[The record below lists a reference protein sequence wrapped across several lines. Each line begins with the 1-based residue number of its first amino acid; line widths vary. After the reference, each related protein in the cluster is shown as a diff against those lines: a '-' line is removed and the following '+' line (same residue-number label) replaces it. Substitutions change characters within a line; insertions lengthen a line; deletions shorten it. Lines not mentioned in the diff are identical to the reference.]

1 MSRKLKNTLGL
12 VGVLVLIVLVG
23 GLFSFVYQKGKI
35 DKNNKEL
42 IRLKKSG
49 HNTEE
54 LKVRLKDVEERALV
68 LDSIISKRKFNIP
81 QTLSQSQ
88 FYNFVNTVGYS
99 FSEETHVDIEFQEVK
114 KEKDFNFYTYKIT
127 GTGEFNDIYR
137 LLYAIE
143 QSKELKKIQK
153 GSLSTSIAVDSDGI
167 PMYLVN
173 FDFLVNVYFADN
185 DRFTTANLKENN
197 LSPGKMY
204 DVFYPLIRNEL
215 PPNTEELLEV
225 EGSKLLALL
234 PDGAFISDTKGN
246 TFMLWEGD
254 QVYLGY
260 LTKIDYTKNRV
271 NFILNKGGII
281 EKVYLELQKE
291 ENQKEKIK

>member
-12 VGVLVLIVLVG
+12 VGVLLLIVLVG

-49 HNTEE
+49 HNTEQ

-81 QTLSQSQ
+81 QSLSQSQ

-99 FSEETHVDIEFQEVK
+99 FSEETHVDIEFQEMK

-173 FDFLVNVYFADN
+173 FDFLINVYFADN

-197 LSPGKMY
+197 LNPGKIY

-215 PPNTEELLEV
+215 PPNTEDLLEV

>member
-12 VGVLVLIVLVG
+12 VGILVLIVLIG

-35 DKNNKEL
+35 DKFDKEL
-42 IRLKKSG
+42 IKLKKSG
-49 HNTEE
+49 HNTEQ

-81 QTLSQSQ
+81 QLLSQSQ

-99 FSEETHVDIEFQEVK
+99 FSEETHVDIEFVEMK
-114 KEKDFNFYTYKIT
+114 KEKDFSYYSYKLA
-127 GTGEFNDIYR
+127 GTGEFNDLYK
-137 LLYAIE
+137 LLYAVE

-153 GSLSTSIAVDSDGI
+153 GSLSTSIVVDSDGI
-167 PMYLVN
+167 PLYLVN
-173 FDFLVNVYFADN
+173 FDFVVNVYFAND

-197 LSPGKMY
+197 LNPGRIY

-215 PPNTEELLEV
+215 PANTEELLEV

-260 LTKIDYTKNRV
+260 LTKIDYNKNRV

-291 ENQKEKIK
+291 ENQKRK

>member
-12 VGVLVLIVLVG
+12 VGILVLIVLVG

-42 IRLKKSG
+42 VRLKKSG
-49 HNTEE
+49 HNTEQ

-81 QTLSQSQ
+81 QLLSQSQ
-88 FYNFVNTVGYS
+88 FYNFVNTVGFS
-99 FSEETHVDIEFQEVK
+99 FSEETHVDIEFVEMK
-114 KEKDFNFYTYKIT
+114 KEKDFSFYSYKVT
-127 GTGEFNDIYR
+127 GTGEFNDLYR

-153 GSLSTSIAVDSDGI
+153 GSLSTSIVVDSDGI
-167 PMYLVN
+167 PLYLVN
-173 FDFLVNVYFADN
+173 FDFVINVYFAND

-197 LSPGKMY
+197 LNPGRIY

-215 PPNTEELLEV
+215 PANTEELLEV

-260 LTKIDYTKNRV
+260 LTKIDYNKNRV

-291 ENQKEKIK
+291 ENQKRK

>member
-12 VGVLVLIVLVG
+12 VGILVLIVLFG
-23 GLFSFVYQKGKI
+23 GLVSFVYQKGKI
-35 DKNNKEL
+35 DKYTKEL
-42 IRLKKSG
+42 EKLKKSG
-49 HNTEE
+49 YNTEE
-54 LKVRLKDVEERALV
+54 LKVRLKDAEERALV

-81 QTLSQSQ
+81 QLVPQSQ
-88 FYNFVNTVGYS
+88 FYNFVNTVGFS
-99 FSEETHVDIEFQEVK
+99 FSEETHVDIEFMESK
-114 KEKDFNFYTYKIT
+114 NEKNFNFYIYKIS
-127 GTGEFNDIYR
+127 GSGEFNDVYR
-137 LLYAIE
+137 LMYAIE
-143 QSKELKKIQK
+143 QSKELKKIQT
-153 GSLSTSIAVDSDGI
+153 GSLSTNISVDSDGI
-167 PMYLVN
+167 PLYLVN
-173 FDFLVNVYFADN
+173 FNFLVNVYFAND

-197 LSPGKMY
+197 LNPGKIY

-215 PPNTEELLEV
+215 PPNTDQLLEV

-234 PDGAFISDTKGN
+234 PDGAFISDNKGN

-260 LTKIDYTKNRV
+260 LTKIDYDKNRV

-291 ENQKEKIK
+291 ENQKRK